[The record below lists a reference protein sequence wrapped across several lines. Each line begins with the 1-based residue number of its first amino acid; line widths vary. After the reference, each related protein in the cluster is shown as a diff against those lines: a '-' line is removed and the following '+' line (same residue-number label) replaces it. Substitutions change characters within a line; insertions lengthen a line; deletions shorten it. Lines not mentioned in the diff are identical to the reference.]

1 MNSLKEDIYNSTL
14 GMYGY
19 LKKQDYYKDIN
30 SYALYTDDS
39 FMSISFAFNT
49 NSYLEKK
56 KNDEYYLTY
65 KFSPAEWFSETL
77 RNDVII
83 YKNIY
88 FEKVSHLLKK
98 MALSNYNYEE
108 MFIDYCI
115 SALKEFKCNNEIE
128 KNKLLLFMVSDY
140 FDEENIIN
148 WNSQLNTSQVVSEMK
163 IWLKSE

>member
-1 MNSLKEDIYNSTL
+1 
-14 GMYGY
+14 
-19 LKKQDYYKDIN
+19 
-30 SYALYTDDS
+30 
-39 FMSISFAFNT
+39 
-49 NSYLEKK
+49 
-56 KNDEYYLTY
+56 
-65 KFSPAEWFSETL
+65 
-77 RNDVII
+77 
-83 YKNIY
+83 
-88 FEKVSHLLKK
+88 

>member
-83 YKNIY
+83 YT
-88 FEKVSHLLKK
+88 LKK
-98 MALSNYNYEE
+98 YHIY
-108 MFIDYCI
+108 
-115 SALKEFKCNNEIE
+115 
-128 KNKLLLFMVSDY
+128 
-140 FDEENIIN
+140 
-148 WNSQLNTSQVVSEMK
+148 
-163 IWLKSE
+163 